1 MSQSEKLRSLPSVD
15 QILSSSTVA
24 GLAKSCPRQSL
35 VIWIREVVDR
45 YRQQILADE
54 SVECPSMDEVAKDV
68 LAIAQKNDA
77 EKLQHVINATGI
89 MLHTNLGRAP
99 LAQRAIDRVNQAT
112 RFTNVELDLASGK
125 RSKRG
130 QRVVDL
136 LAQLTGAE
144 DALVVNNCAAATM
157 LVLQTMAAG
166 KEVVISRG
174 QLVEIGGGFRLPNVF
189 KAAGVQ
195 LCEVGTTNRTH
206 VRDYESAITD
216 ETAAIMRVHHSN
228 FRQVGFV
235 TEPTIAELIACDRPD
250 DVPVIDDVGSG
261 AIGDLSKFGIREPDV
276 IASVA
281 AGADVTLFSGDKLFG
296 GPQAGIVVGRKEF
309 IQAMRTNPLM
319 RAFRVD
325 KLTLAALEATAE
337 IHLSGTAER
346 ELPLMQMLSKSES
359 DIHDDC
365 NELLRSIQD
374 LDLSVDK
381 PNIEKLKVIE
391 TESQVGGGS
400 VPGVGIASHAIR
412 IETSRA
418 DDLAYQLRMGTPA
431 VQARIADG
439 AVLLDLRSVAEDELP
454 LLSTH
459 LRALLAAESN
469 V

>member
-1 MSQSEKLRSLPSVD
+1 
-15 QILSSSTVA
+15 
-24 GLAKSCPRQSL
+24 
-35 VIWIREVVDR
+35 
-45 YRQQILADE
+45 
-54 SVECPSMDEVAKDV
+54 
-68 LAIAQKNDA
+68 
-77 EKLQHVINATGI
+77 
-89 MLHTNLGRAP
+89 
-99 LAQRAIDRVNQAT
+99 
-112 RFTNVELDLASGK
+112 
-125 RSKRG
+125 
-130 QRVVDL
+130 
-136 LAQLTGAE
+136 
-144 DALVVNNCAAATM
+144 
-157 LVLQTMAAG
+157 
-166 KEVVISRG
+166 
-174 QLVEIGGGFRLPNVF
+174 
-189 KAAGVQ
+189 
-195 LCEVGTTNRTH
+195 
-206 VRDYESAITD
+206 
-216 ETAAIMRVHHSN
+216 
-228 FRQVGFV
+228 
-235 TEPTIAELIACDRPD
+235 
-250 DVPVIDDVGSG
+250 
-261 AIGDLSKFGIREPDV
+261 
-276 IASVA
+276 
-281 AGADVTLFSGDKLFG
+281 LFG

-439 AVLLDLRSVAEDELP
+439 AVLLDLRSVAENELP

>member
-15 QILSSSTVA
+15 QILSSRAVA
-24 GLAKSCPRQSL
+24 ELAKSCPRQSL
-35 VIWIREVVDR
+35 VNWIREVVDQQ
-45 YRQQILADE
+45 RQRILANE
-54 SVECPSMDEVAKDV
+54 SVECPSLDELAMDVM
-68 LAIAQKNDA
+68 AIAKRNDA
-77 EKLQHVINATGI
+77 ERLQHVINATGI
-89 MLHTNLGRAP
+89 MLHTNLGRSP

-166 KEVVISRG
+166 REVVISRG

-189 KAAGVQ
+189 QAAGVR
-195 LCEVGTTNRTH
+195 LREIGTTNRTH
-206 VRDYESAITD
+206 VRDYESAISE

-250 DVPVIDDVGSG
+250 DLPVIDDVGSG
-261 AIGDLSKFGIREPDV
+261 AIGDLSKFNIREPDV

-296 GPQAGIVVGRKEF
+296 GPQAGIVVGRKRCL
-309 IQAMRTNPLM
+309 QAMRTNPLM

-325 KLTLAALEATAE
+325 KLTLAALEATTE
-337 IHLSGTAER
+337 IHLSGTAEK

-359 DIHDDC
+359 DIRCQC
-365 NELLRSIQD
+365 NDLLRRIQD
-374 LDLSVDK
+374 DHGVDL
-381 PNIEKLKVIE
+381 NRQKLSVIE

-400 VPGVGIASHAIR
+400 VPGIGIPSHAIR
-412 IETSRA
+412 IETARA
-418 DDLAYQLRMGTPA
+418 DDLARQLRTGTPA

-439 AVLLDLRSVAEDELP
+439 AVLLDLRSVSEDELP
-454 LLSTH
+454 LLSSR
-459 LRALLAAESN
+459 LGGLLVAGSN